1 MAKHAKNATRR
12 FARATGPFDG
22 QHLGART
29 TSVRIYNLN
38 LGGGLV
44 TFADEPPA
52 ADTFILRIDLP
63 QEGLITA
70 TAEALYRDP
79 AGVAVRFVGLDEDES
94 GRLSRAI
101 ERAREEQHSKPRP
114 TD

>member
-1 MAKHAKNATRR
+1 MVNQSKTGTRR

-44 TFADEPPA
+44 TFVNEPPA

-79 AGVAVRFVGLDEDES
+79 AGVAVRFVGLDADES
-94 GRLSRAI
+94 ERLSRAI
-101 ERAREEQHSKPRP
+101 ERAQEEQRSNS
-114 TD
+114 